1 MDRQQ
6 HTQQANIQLME
17 DETVC
22 ALICLLPFSSVLPTT
37 IHQLLQKAH
46 GPIFPQVLPRIRES
60 TGAEYE
66 RLLCFSRDR
75 RM

>member
-6 HTQQANIQLME
+6 HTQQELME
-17 DETVC
+17 DEIVS